1 MKVTEYIR
9 ANGSIPFRQWFNR
22 LHSQAAAKVAV
33 ALVRLEQGN
42 TSNIKWFSGLGEYK
56 IDWGPGYRI
65 YLLQDGDD
73 LIVLLGGGTKK
84 QQQRDI
90 KRAREMLQEYKK
102 RRR

>member
-1 MKVTEYIR
+1 MRVTEYMR
-9 ANGSIPFRQWFNR
+9 EDGSIPFKQWFDKLNA
-22 LHSQAAAKVAV
+22 QAAAKVAV

-42 TSNIKWFSGLGEYK
+42 TSNIKWFQGLGEYK

-65 YLLQDGDD
+65 YLLQDGVD

-90 KRAREMLQEYKK
+90 DRAKKLLEEYKL
-102 RRR
+102 RR

>member
-9 ANGSIPFRQWFNR
+9 ANGSIPFREWYNKLNF
-22 LHSQAAAKVAV
+22 QAAAKVAV

-56 IDWGPGYRI
+56 IDWGSGYRI

-73 LIVLLGGGTKK
+73 LIVLFGGGTKK

-90 KRAREMLQEYKK
+90 KRVRELLQEYKK

>member
-9 ANGSIPFRQWFNR
+9 ANGSIPFREWFNK
-22 LHSQAAAKVAV
+22 LNSHAAAKVAV

-42 TSNIKWFSGLGEYK
+42 TSNIKWFSGLAEYK

-65 YLLQDGDD
+65 YFLQDGEE
-73 LIVLLGGGTKK
+73 LIVLLGGGIKK
-84 QQQRDI
+84 QQQKDI
-90 KRAREMLQEYKK
+90 KQASELLQEYKK

>member
-1 MKVTEYIR
+1 MRVEEYICE
-9 ANGSIPFRQWFNR
+9 NGSNPFKEWFDKLNF
-22 LHSQAAAKVAV
+22 QAAAKISV

-65 YLLQDGDD
+65 YLLQEGDN
-73 LIVLLGGGTKK
+73 LVILLGGGTKK

-90 KRAREMLQEYKK
+90 DRARELMQDYRS
-102 RRR
+102 RR